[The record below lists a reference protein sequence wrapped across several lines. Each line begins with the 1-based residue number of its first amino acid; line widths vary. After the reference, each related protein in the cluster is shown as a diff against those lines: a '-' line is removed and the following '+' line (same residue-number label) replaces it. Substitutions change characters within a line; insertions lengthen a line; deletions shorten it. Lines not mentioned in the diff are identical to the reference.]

1 MSTIKISEL
10 ATSAISLTDFFA
22 KADASGLASKNNI
35 QSLSNFLNTAGTL
48 AFRGVLLAADAAV
61 TEDGIYVAGDAG
73 TYTNNGG
80 LVITVSNQIVLI
92 SITGAQTVFEK
103 VEIPITLTIDATPT
117 EGSVNAVESGGV
129 FDGLSGKQVSDI
141 LFSRPDRIQVYQNST
156 TATIKITGSIEF
168 FDGLGGFYIINAVD
182 FEVANNKRVYLS
194 STQNSYTP
202 LDLSSKGTGAELF
215 LRAESITFTGYK
227 NNAIQVGGVWEG
239 KWINS
244 LPSFKIYDNLNQY
257 NINDVHFTN
266 TDKVF
271 IQKYFDVVEINITEQ
286 IRVVDG
292 LGGYRVIEPTVLRVG
307 ENEVVYL
314 SAVNGA
320 YSQPNLLIRG
330 TGEELFL
337 YDENY
342 YSKSS
347 YRERAYTLG
356 VYFEKNWSSSIP
368 AFNKIVGADN
378 TDYERFDNLKKM
390 GLMPNEGFSQSKIID
405 KMPNFTSDYR
415 LRNSDVTIVQVGDSI
430 STNLEYSTPLIDA
443 PYNPPL
449 ITEDN
454 INSRFERKLRWREQ
468 KYRRFDSFTEK
479 GGAVDVFTEILGGG
493 TTSEISEEDATWG
506 FTAGNNNFRALTRC
520 ITGGNQAGVSFN
532 FPANMRRCN
541 FILHSDFEFG
551 ASTVVTTSESNGVIE
566 ASLDGITW
574 VEANGFSTSF
584 QESSAVISNA
594 TYGDYHKDVYQKR
607 LHFRSLTDLTEKTIT
622 IKNTGTGRFGYWG
635 IEYSPRKY
643 MFTYICASKG
653 GHKIEQLELFQE
665 WMVESFNP
673 KLIIQ
678 QCCIIN
684 QGVSTTGG
692 RTPTGVSNKFDAY
705 YDQFIT
711 LGYEVVP
718 YILFLGSAADMV
730 NTTTGAWQ
738 TFFSTTNEEISVTDF
753 IGHIA
758 EMYRGKNA
766 PFINCFYQY
775 LEISEKKA
783 RLEQTDN
790 IWTSALEG
798 SGIYGD
804 TLTTDGQ
811 HLNNYGTEVGWRLL
825 KEYFNF

>member
-10 ATSAISLTDFFA
+10 ATSAISLSDFFA
-22 KADASGLASKNNI
+22 KADASGVANKNTL
-35 QSLSNFLNTAGTL
+35 QGLSNFLNTVGTL
-48 AFRGVLLAADAAV
+48 AYRGVLLAADAAA
-61 TEDGIYVAGDAG
+61 TLDGIYVAGDAG

-92 SITGAQTVFEK
+92 SITETQTVFEK
-103 VEIPITLTIDATPT
+103 VEIPVSIVKDAMPI
-117 EGSVNAVESGGV
+117 EGSANPVESGGV
-129 FDGLSGKQVSDI
+129 FDALAGKKVSDI
-141 LFSRPDRIQVYQNST
+141 LFSRPDRIKVYQNTNS
-156 TATIKITGSIEF
+156 ATIKITNSIEF
-168 FDGLGGFYIINAVD
+168 FDGLGGYYIINAVD
-182 FEVANNKRVYLS
+182 FEVANSKRVYLS
-194 STQNSYTP
+194 STELTYTP

-239 KWINS
+239 IWSNS
-244 LPSFKIYDNLNQY
+244 FPAFKVYDNINQY
-257 NINDVHFTN
+257 SLNDVHFTN

-271 IQKYFDVVEINITEQ
+271 IQRYFDSIDINIIEQ
-286 IRVVDG
+286 IRVIDG
-292 LGGYRVIEPTVLRVG
+292 LGGYRIINPVNLRIG
-307 ENEVVYL
+307 EDKVVYL
-314 SAVNGA
+314 SSVNGG
-320 YSQPNLLIRG
+320 YSNPDLLTRG

-342 YSKSS
+342 FAKTSH
-347 YRERAYTLG
+347 RDRAYTVG
-356 VYFEKNWSSSIP
+356 VYFGRNWSANIP
-368 AFNKIVGADN
+368 AFNRLVGSNN
-378 TDYERFDNLKKM
+378 TDYERFDNLYKK
-390 GLMPNEGFSQSKIID
+390 GLMPNEGFSQSEIID

-415 LRNSDVTIVQVGDSI
+415 LRNSDLTIVQVGDSI

-454 INSRFERKLRWREQ
+454 INSRFEKKLRWREQ
-468 KYRRFDSFTEK
+468 QYRRFDSFTEK
-479 GGAVDVFTEILGGG
+479 GGAAYVFTEILGGG
-493 TTSEISEEDATWG
+493 VTSDVYEEDATWG
-506 FTAGNNNFRALTRC
+506 FTAGNNNYKALTRC

-551 ASTVVTTSESNGVIE
+551 ASTVVTTSVGNGVIQV
-566 ASLDGITW
+566 SLDGVNW
-574 VEANGFSTSF
+574 FEANNYVTSF
-584 QESSAVISNA
+584 QESNTVISNA

-622 IKNTGTGRFGYWG
+622 IRNTSTGRFGYWG
-635 IEYSPRKY
+635 IEYSPRQH

-673 KLIIQ
+673 QLIIQ

-684 QGVSTTGG
+684 QGVSTTSG
-692 RTPTGVSNKFDAY
+692 RTPTGVASKFENY
-705 YDQFIT
+705 YDQFIN

-718 YILFLGSAADMV
+718 YILFLGSSANMV
-730 NTTTGAWQ
+730 NTTTGAWK
-738 TFFSTTNEEISVTDF
+738 TFFSAANEEVSVIDF

-798 SGIYGD
+798 SGIYGH

-811 HLNNYGTEVGWRLL
+811 HLNNYGTEIGWRLL
-825 KEYFNF
+825 KKYFNF